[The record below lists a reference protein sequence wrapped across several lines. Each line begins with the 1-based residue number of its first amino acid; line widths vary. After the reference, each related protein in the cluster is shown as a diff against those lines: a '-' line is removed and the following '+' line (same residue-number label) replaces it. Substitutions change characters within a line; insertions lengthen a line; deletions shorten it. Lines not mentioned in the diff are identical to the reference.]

1 MKYKKQK
8 KQKDKMFDTY
18 SQDYYQIRDPFF
30 LQIPGIVI
38 FLGNAM
44 HLDLFVFL

>member
-8 KQKDKMFDTY
+8 KTKDKMFDTY
-18 SQDYYQIRDPFF
+18 SHDYYQIRDPFF

-44 HLDLFVFL
+44 HLYLFVFL